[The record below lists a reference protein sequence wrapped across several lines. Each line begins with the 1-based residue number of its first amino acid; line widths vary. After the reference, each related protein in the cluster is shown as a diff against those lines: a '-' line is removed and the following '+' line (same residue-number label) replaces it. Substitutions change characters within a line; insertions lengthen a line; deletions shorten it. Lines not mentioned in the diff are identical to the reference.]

1 MASRSPG
8 SISLNAPILP
18 FFSPA
23 AKQWMPLSDKMAATV
38 DDTKL
43 KSVLKSLP
51 DTPGVYLMK
60 DAQGRVLYIGKA
72 KILKNRVS
80 TYFHES
86 YGDARLRA
94 MIAKIEDVDTL
105 QAPSEV
111 DALLMEARLIKDVKP
126 RYNDR
131 LK

>member
-1 MASRSPG
+1 MG
-8 SISLNAPILP
+8 
-18 FFSPA
+18 
-23 AKQWMPLSDKMAATV
+23 AKV

-43 KSVLKSLP
+43 RSLLKALP
-51 DTPGVYLMK
+51 ETPGVYLMK

-72 KILKNRVS
+72 KSLRNRVS

-86 YGDARLRA
+86 YGDPRIRA
-94 MIAKIEDVDTL
+94 MIAKIEDIDTL
-105 QAPSEV
+105 AAPSEV

-131 LK
+131 L